1 MEPRFEEF
9 VWLPCIKLKITAKL
23 LELLSHRNPCSDEAP
38 RAVFELL
45 LMRFELIESA
55 ERWCLQTSLCNFVWS
70 TTSCLSCN
78 NTVITLTVDCG
89 ISRKEELLKT
99 VLLQWWHQIQHHAV
113 NQ

>member
-45 LMRFELIESA
+45 LMPEDVLNLLNQRSVGVSKPPSV
-55 ERWCLQTSLCNFVWS
+55 TLCGLPLHV
-70 TTSCLSCN
+70 
-78 NTVITLTVDCG
+78 
-89 ISRKEELLKT
+89 
-99 VLLQWWHQIQHHAV
+99 
-113 NQ
+113 